1 MKVNKQYFKSH
12 ATRIWKNIRIDD
24 DYISDEYETK
34 PIPQNKRK
42 KTWVMGFIMIGFS
55 LFSATAIIGYSTTA
69 GLLGS
74 GYDFGA
80 VLITV
85 IVGNLILTVYIC
97 TLSYIGAKEG
107 LSTHQLST
115 KVFGKHGIK
124 ITSSVTMIAQLGWF
138 GVGIMMIVTPLT
150 GMINATTEINKG
162 DSGFI
167 AIKWAM
173 IIIIGFF
180 MTFTA
185 YYGIKSL
192 TVVSIIVVPLIIIAG
207 IAAISVAAIQD
218 NSNLPIGSGE
228 TITIMAGIGL
238 VFAAFASGGTL
249 CPDFVRW
256 AKDGK
261 SAVIVTCLAFFFGS
275 ILMFLFGSAAFFI
288 FASENILMGL
298 ASTSIA
304 LLVIGILVLIGNIW
318 TTSDNGLYTQAMAL
332 SSTVGT
338 KKKVNVIILGI
349 IGTLLSPVI
358 FSHFIPFLNVLNLL
372 LPGIGTLICLNY
384 FWHKEDKSDVSHS
397 WIAIWS
403 WFLGFV
409 AAFIINLILPFILPL
424 YVMLFTALFFI
435 IMKQGNAQELKWQA
449 NKYEKRYNSN
459 NEKNNEHLSH

>member
-1 MKVNKQYFKSH
+1 MKLDKEYIKEKGAKV
-12 ATRIWKNIRIDD
+12 WKTIRIDD
-24 DYISDEYETK
+24 GYLSEEYETK
-34 PIPQNKRK
+34 PIPKDKRK
-42 KTWVMGFIMIGFS
+42 KTWIMGFIMLGFS
-55 LFSATAIIGYSTTA
+55 LFSATAIIGFTTTA
-69 GLLGS
+69 GLLEGGHGFS
-74 GYDFGA
+74 SIL
-80 VLITV
+80 VTV

-97 TLSYIGAKEG
+97 LLSFIGAEEG

-150 GMINATTEINKG
+150 GMITVWTNMDNSGA
-162 DSGFI
+162 GFI
-167 AIKWAM
+167 ALKWVM
-173 IIIIGFF
+173 IIVIGFF

-192 TVVSIIVVPLIIIAG
+192 TIVSIIVVPLIIIAG
-207 IAAISVAAIQD
+207 IATIAIAGIDGPNPES
-218 NSNLPIGSGE
+218 GSDWEGGS
-228 TITIMAGIGL
+228 TTTMAGIGL

-261 SAVIVTCLAFFFGS
+261 SAVLVTCIAFFFGS
-275 ILMFLFGSAAFFI
+275 ILMFLFGSAIYFI
-288 FASENILMGL
+288 FASGTHILAALG
-298 ASTSIA
+298 SVSVA

-332 SSTVGT
+332 SSTAGT
-338 KKKVNVIILGI
+338 KKKVNVIVLGI
-349 IGTLLSPVI
+349 LGTLLSPLI
-358 FSHFIPFLNVLNLL
+358 FAHFIPFLNILNLL

-409 AAFIINLILPFILPL
+409 SAFIVNLVFPFILPL
-424 YVMLFTALFFI
+424 YVMIFTAFLFI
-435 IMKQGNAQELKWQA
+435 IMKQGNAQELRWQ
-449 NKYEKRYNSN
+449 EKKLKKSDNIKD
-459 NEKNNEHLSH
+459 E